1 MFVLYTINNILVIKP
16 SDLVGGSN
24 EILYKTLQAK
34 YLFKVNKKTCLHRLI
49 DQILEGEGL
58 CVELASFTI
67 KECVIVNGQGDY
79 QYDVFILTRQQN
91 NEIGGSEA
99 CNFQST

>member
-1 MFVLYTINNILVIKP
+1 
-16 SDLVGGSN
+16 
-24 EILYKTLQAK
+24 
-34 YLFKVNKKTCLHRLI
+34 
-49 DQILEGEGL
+49 
-58 CVELASFTI
+58 VELASFTI